1 MKKVNIKK
9 ESNAHF
15 NMEMMIK
22 FKILSPMMK
31 NKNKNVDIFNQVNL
45 DLVNSDGNA
54 SFYI

>member
-15 NMEMMIK
+15 KMEMMIK
-22 FKILSPMMK
+22 FKISSPMMK

-54 SFYI
+54 GFYI

>member
-1 MKKVNIKK
+1 MKKVNVKK
-9 ESNAHF
+9 ESNAHL

-22 FKILSPMMK
+22 FKISSPMMK

-54 SFYI
+54 SFNI